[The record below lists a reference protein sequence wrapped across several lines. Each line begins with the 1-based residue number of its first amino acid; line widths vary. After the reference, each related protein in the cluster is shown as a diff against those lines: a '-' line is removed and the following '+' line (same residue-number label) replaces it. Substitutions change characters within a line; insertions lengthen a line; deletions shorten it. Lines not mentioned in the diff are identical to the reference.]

1 MGGKKVTGKWPG
13 IYGEIDP
20 LKAPYVITGFGIAD
34 GYKGSGTAR
43 LAWRQRTYGIPDV
56 IFLWCQRLDP
66 WRYDLLY
73 VYQRSVPRRGPRIP
87 ESDLILWRAQ
97 MQGIE

>member
-1 MGGKKVTGKWPG
+1 MGKKVTGNWSG
-13 IYGEIDP
+13 HYGEIDP
-20 LKAPYVITGFGIAD
+20 LNAPYVISGLGVAD

-43 LAWRQRTYGIPDV
+43 FAWRKRTYGIPDV
-56 IFLWCQRLDP
+56 IVVWCQRLAP

-73 VYQRSVPRRGPRIP
+73 VDQRSNPRRGPRIP
-87 ESDLILWRAQ
+87 ESDLNLWRAQ